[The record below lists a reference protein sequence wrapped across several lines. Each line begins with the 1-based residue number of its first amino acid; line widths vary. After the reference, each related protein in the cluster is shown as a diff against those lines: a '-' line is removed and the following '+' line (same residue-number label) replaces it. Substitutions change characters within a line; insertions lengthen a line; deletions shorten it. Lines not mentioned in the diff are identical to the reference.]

1 MNIKVSVVQ
10 NTTSDET
17 LNSEDSMVSKFL
29 HENDGETNSNENVQT
44 TLTPLVDGTTALK
57 QGKPSSYIWLIQIEV
72 ILCYKSYIIKDC
84 F

>member
-29 HENDGETNSNENVQT
+29 HENDGEINSNENVQAT
-44 TLTPLVDGTTALK
+44 TLTSLVDGTKTLN
-57 QGKPSSYIWLIQIEV
+57 QGNSDNTYE
-72 ILCYKSYIIKDC
+72 
-84 F
+84 

>member
-29 HENDGETNSNENVQT
+29 HENDGEINSNENVQAT
-44 TLTPLVDGTTALK
+44 TLTPLVDGTKTFN
-57 QGKPSSYIWLIQIEV
+57 QGKPR
-72 ILCYKSYIIKDC
+72 
-84 F
+84 

>member
-29 HENDGETNSNENVQT
+29 HENDGEINLKENVQAT
-44 TLTPLVDGTTALK
+44 TLTPLVDGAKTLK
-57 QGKPSSYIWLIQIEV
+57 QGKPR
-72 ILCYKSYIIKDC
+72 
-84 F
+84 